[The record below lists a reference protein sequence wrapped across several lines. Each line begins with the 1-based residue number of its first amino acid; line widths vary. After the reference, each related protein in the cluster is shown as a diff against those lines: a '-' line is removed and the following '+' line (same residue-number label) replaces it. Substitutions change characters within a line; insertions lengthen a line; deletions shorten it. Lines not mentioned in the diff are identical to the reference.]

1 MLTWTEIET
10 RAAAFQRKWRATPG
24 TEKQDDIKFI
34 QDFLHVF
41 GVDWQTG
48 FPQHQIILPSGK
60 PNYID
65 YLLPGKILIEMKSRG
80 ESLEAAHT
88 QAMNYVRGLKPEEI
102 PQLIMVCDFYKV
114 QVFNYDKKHPYKPF
128 KITELRRHLRIFS
141 RLAGF
146 DADSEARTEIELNTD
161 ASYKMA
167 KLHDALKEN
176 GYSGH
181 ELEVYLV
188 RLLFCLFADDT
199 GVFEK
204 STFYNYI
211 KASSSDGNDLGGRL
225 SMLFH
230 TLNTPPE
237 KRMTTLPEELSRFRY
252 INGSLFA
259 ERLSMPFFSSKMRSI
274 LLECCDFDWTQIS
287 PAIFGAMF
295 QGVMNPQERRE
306 LGAHYTSE
314 ENILKVIRPLFLD
327 ELQEEFERSKST
339 ITELQAF
346 HRKLASLTFLDP
358 ACGCGNF
365 LIVTYQKLRQ
375 LEFEVLKL
383 LSESGQMVLFDDPTK
398 VTVDQ
403 FYGIE
408 FEEFPCEIAKVSML
422 LTKHLMDQEISH
434 YFGGN
439 FIDYPIRDNAS
450 IINANALRLDW
461 NEVIPAHRLNY
472 IMGNPPFI
480 GKKEQGTEQ
489 KLELLTL
496 FEEKS
501 GAGVLDYV
509 TGWYSKSNRMIQQNR
524 DIQVAFVSTNSI
536 TQGEQAPLLQKLV
549 FSDDYEIK
557 FAYRTFR
564 WSNKAKF
571 NAAVHCVII
580 GYSSREVKSK
590 TLYLPDGTS
599 FPAKNINVYLV
610 DAPNMV
616 IERRSKPIC
625 QAPMMNYGSMPID
638 NGHLILNEDDRLELI
653 LENLKNEKFIRQYL
667 GGNELL
673 NGQLRYCLW
682 LKDAQ
687 PKDIADSKF
696 ISKRLKGCRN
706 FRLASSRT
714 QTKALADYPYLFG
727 EIRQPDVEMIVIPKV
742 SSENRD
748 YIPIGIVS
756 PEVIVNGS
764 ALLIANADPYYFGV
778 LISSVHNA
786 WMRAVAGRLE
796 LRYQYSKDIVYNNFP
811 WPNPTPEQK
820 EKIEQTARAILAA
833 RERYPEA
840 SLADLYDE
848 LTMPPD
854 LRKAHQANDKA
865 VWEAYAKPWHPLDNE
880 PACVAYLME
889 LYQKNINTS

>member
-1 MLTWTEIET
+1 
-10 RAAAFQRKWRATPG
+10 
-24 TEKQDDIKFI
+24 
-34 QDFLHVF
+34 
-41 GVDWQTG
+41 
-48 FPQHQIILPSGK
+48 
-60 PNYID
+60 
-65 YLLPGKILIEMKSRG
+65 
-80 ESLEAAHT
+80 
-88 QAMNYVRGLKPEEI
+88 
-102 PQLIMVCDFYKV
+102 MVCDFYKV

-188 RLLFCLFADDT
+188 RLLFSLFADDT

-237 KRMTTLPEELSRFRY
+237 KRMTTLPEELRRFRY

-461 NEVIPAHRLNY
+461 NEVIPAYRLNY
-472 IMGNPPFI
+472 IMGNP
-480 GKKEQGTEQ
+480 
-489 KLELLTL
+489 
-496 FEEKS
+496 
-501 GAGVLDYV
+501 AG
-509 TGWYSKSNRMIQQNR
+509 
-524 DIQVAFVSTNSI
+524 
-536 TQGEQAPLLQKLV
+536 
-549 FSDDYEIK
+549 
-557 FAYRTFR
+557 
-564 WSNKAKF
+564 
-571 NAAVHCVII
+571 
-580 GYSSREVKSK
+580 
-590 TLYLPDGTS
+590 
-599 FPAKNINVYLV
+599 
-610 DAPNMV
+610 
-616 IERRSKPIC
+616 
-625 QAPMMNYGSMPID
+625 NYG
-638 NGHLILNEDDRLELI
+638 
-653 LENLKNEKFIRQYL
+653 
-667 GGNELL
+667 
-673 NGQLRYCLW
+673 
-682 LKDAQ
+682 
-687 PKDIADSKF
+687 
-696 ISKRLKGCRN
+696 
-706 FRLASSRT
+706 
-714 QTKALADYPYLFG
+714 
-727 EIRQPDVEMIVIPKV
+727 
-742 SSENRD
+742 
-748 YIPIGIVS
+748 
-756 PEVIVNGS
+756 
-764 ALLIANADPYYFGV
+764 LIA
-778 LISSVHNA
+778 
-786 WMRAVAGRLE
+786 
-796 LRYQYSKDIVYNNFP
+796 
-811 WPNPTPEQK
+811 
-820 EKIEQTARAILAA
+820 
-833 RERYPEA
+833 
-840 SLADLYDE
+840 
-848 LTMPPD
+848 
-854 LRKAHQANDKA
+854 
-865 VWEAYAKPWHPLDNE
+865 
-880 PACVAYLME
+880 
-889 LYQKNINTS
+889 